1 MPTEM
6 WQDSVR
12 GWAGECE
19 GLSARGRVGQV
30 GAGPHGFPFSHP
42 YQAGSGIP
50 SLHCTFKGPQ
60 ILERVW
66 VLETKP
72 PEGREPD
79 SQAPA
84 PRVPAGE

>member
-6 WQDSVR
+6 WQDIVC
-12 GWAGECE
+12 GWIGECE

-50 SLHCTFKGPQ
+50 SLHCTF
-60 ILERVW
+60 
-66 VLETKP
+66 
-72 PEGREPD
+72 
-79 SQAPA
+79 
-84 PRVPAGE
+84 